1 MPHKVFQ
8 TTGKNKESVTVAGL
22 TVSSGKLSRTHLFR
36 VLRDDV
42 VVAEGSKAA
51 SMRRHKDR
59 VSEVTKD
66 KVSCCC
72 IMQLL
77 HRQY

>member
-1 MPHKVFQ
+1 MVLQVFE
-8 TTGKNKESVTVAGL
+8 TTGRNKESVMVAGL

-42 VVAEGSKAA
+42 VVAEGGKAA
-51 SMRRHKDR
+51 SIRRHKDR

-66 KVSCCC
+66 KV
-72 IMQLL
+72 
-77 HRQY
+77 RW

>member
-1 MPHKVFQ
+1 M
-8 TTGKNKESVTVAGL
+8 VAGL

-42 VVAEGSKAA
+42 VVAEGSRAA
-51 SMRRHKDR
+51 SIRRQKDR

-66 KVSCCC
+66 KV
-72 IMQLL
+72 IW
-77 HRQY
+77 